1 MSESKALDVVGHG
14 LTEAQEA
21 LVDTISSDRW
31 DEVAQDVGD
40 DGYEKEK
47 RAVGVLRS
55 ERVQTEL
62 RSRRTARIGGPLAQ
76 KALKAME
83 MLLDAPETPASVR
96 FSTAK
101 WMLEQAGHTEGQ
113 ADGADKPLHEMSEKE
128 LHAFM
133 ERAQRVV
140 DGGGSRPIIKV
151 TPDNGA

>member
-1 MSESKALDVVGHG
+1 MSDSKALDVVGRG

-21 LVDTISSDRW
+21 LVDTISSDGW
-31 DEVAQDVGD
+31 TGGALDVD
-40 DGYEKEK
+40 VPGYENAKS
-47 RAVGVLRS
+47 AATGLRS
-55 ERVQTEL
+55 EKVQAEL
-62 RSRRTARIGGPLAQ
+62 LSRRTARIGGPLAQ
-76 KALKAME
+76 KALKYAE
-83 MLLDAPETPASVR
+83 EVLGDEKAPHATRWSV
-96 FSTAK
+96 AK

-151 TPDNGA
+151 TPENGA